1 MVTPVSTTTVAALG
15 SASQNKTYIG
25 KFATVYSS
33 MTLGALTIWPS
44 AISDAEIQKWR
55 YHVKRQLGL

>member
-1 MVTPVSTTTVAALG
+1 LN
-15 SASQNKTYIG
+15 QTYIG
-25 KFATVYSS
+25 RRQDFYSS